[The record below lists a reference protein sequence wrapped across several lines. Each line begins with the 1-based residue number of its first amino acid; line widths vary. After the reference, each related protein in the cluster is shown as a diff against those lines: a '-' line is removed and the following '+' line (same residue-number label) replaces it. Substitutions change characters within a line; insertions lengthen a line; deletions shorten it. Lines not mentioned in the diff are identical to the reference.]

1 MTRVFSPTEIQTF
14 TGKVIDLGLV
24 TEEDIDI
31 VDIAHALS
39 LINRYTGHTV
49 VPYSVAQH
57 SIHVSKLV
65 ADEHALWGLLHDA
78 SEAYLGDVSRPLKS
92 MLPDYKRLEEM
103 VQRAIADRFALGWP
117 IPSEVKAADNVA
129 LMAEKRDLMALDRG
143 DWGIDDMAAPERIV
157 ALSWQE
163 AKEQFLRRCEE
174 VWQP

>member
-1 MTRVFSPTEIQTF
+1 MTRVFTPTEIQTF

-31 VDIAHALS
+31 LDIAHALS
-39 LINRYTGHTV
+39 LINRYTGHTIA
-49 VPYSVAQH
+49 PYSVAQH
-57 SIHVSKLV
+57 SVHVSRLV

-103 VQRAIADRFALGWP
+103 VQRAIADRFALQWP
-117 IPSEVKAADNVA
+117 IPAEVKAADNVA
-129 LMAEKRDLMALDRG
+129 LMAEKRDLMAWNRG
-143 DWGIDDMAAPERIV
+143 DWGIDEMAAPDRIV
-157 ALSWQE
+157 CLPWQE
-163 AKEQFLRRCEE
+163 AQEQFFKRCEE

>member
-1 MTRVFSPTEIQTF
+1 MSRVFAPTEIQTF

-31 VDIAHALS
+31 LDIAHALS
-39 LINRYTGHTV
+39 LINRYTGHTIA
-49 VPYSVAQH
+49 PYSVAQH
-57 SIHVSKLV
+57 SVHVSRLV

-117 IPSEVKAADNVA
+117 IPAEVKAADNVA
-129 LMAEKRDLMALDRG
+129 LMAEKRDLMPLDRG
-143 DWGIDDMAAPERIV
+143 DWGIDDMAAPERIAPV
-157 ALSWQE
+157 AWKE
-163 AKEQFLRRCEE
+163 AKEMFLTRCEE

>member
-1 MTRVFSPTEIQTF
+1 MSRVFSPTEIQTF

-31 VDIAHALS
+31 IDIAHALS

-57 SIHVSKLV
+57 SVHVSNLV

-117 IPSEVKAADNVA
+117 IPAEVKAADNVA
-129 LMAEKRDLMALDRG
+129 LMAEKRDLMPLDRS
-143 DWGIDDMAAPERIV
+143 DWGIDDMAAPERIAPV
-157 ALSWQE
+157 MWHE
-163 AKEQFLRRCEE
+163 AKEMFLTRCEE